1 MQESSEHP
9 PESRPTAATPAR
21 PADLVAFED
30 VYLKNAAKLR
40 KIALRKFRVPAQ
52 DVEALVQ
59 DVFMSYFLN
68 AHRVNAVEPYLIGA
82 ICNASRKYWRRSG
95 ADEELFCDERPCAAT
110 PGPAILEE
118 VERKM
123 LLRTLLGPVDGRC
136 RNLFERYYWKGEST
150 QAIAEAIDST
160 PGSVLVFL
168 HKCRRRVLDAYRA
181 ARRGR

>member
-1 MQESSEHP
+1 MHETREEP
-9 PESRPTAATPAR
+9 PETRPTAATSAH
-21 PADLVAFED
+21 PADLLAFED
-30 VYLKNAAKLR
+30 VYFKNVAKLR
-40 KIALRKFRVPAQ
+40 KIALRKFHVPAQ
-52 DVEALVQ
+52 DVEALIQ

-68 AHRVNAVEPYLIGA
+68 AHRVNAVESYLVGA

-95 ADEELFCDERPCAAT
+95 ADEELFCDEVPCAAT
-110 PGPAILEE
+110 PGPAIIEE
-118 VERKM
+118 IERKM

-150 QAIAEAIDST
+150 QAIAQAIDST

-181 ARRGR
+181 ARGNR